1 MVKPSQPW
9 LPKIK
14 PEKIIKLK
22 YPQPSG
28 KLQESPKK
36 FELLHHP
43 FNLKFKG
50 RVRSWIE
57 EEMRVRELILED
69 FLDKSD
75 GKLVKLYFFP
85 QEKAKKWLNQE
96 EVLRTVHVGG
106 KKKLRER
113 LVEILVKFWE
123 KSRALKGISVL

>member
-1 MVKPSQPW
+1 
-9 LPKIK
+9 
-14 PEKIIKLK
+14 
-22 YPQPSG
+22 
-28 KLQESPKK
+28 
-36 FELLHHP
+36 
-43 FNLKFKG
+43 
-50 RVRSWIE
+50 
-57 EEMRVRELILED
+57 MRVRELILED